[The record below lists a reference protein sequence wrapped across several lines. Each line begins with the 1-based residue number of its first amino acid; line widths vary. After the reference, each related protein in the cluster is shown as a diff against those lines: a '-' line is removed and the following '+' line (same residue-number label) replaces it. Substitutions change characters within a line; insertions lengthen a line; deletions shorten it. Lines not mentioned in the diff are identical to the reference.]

1 MAVRSIVVDTL
12 TGIMDE
18 LYMTDSIKPTH
29 DIWKDWA
36 QTTWGFCSA
45 LQDMGFELILVVGD
59 PGTGKTLGI
68 RTLPEKTN
76 ILYNSD
82 NKNLLWKGASLV
94 YGTKAAPKKPWHQIP
109 FSYDEILD
117 NVQSVLDKGKFEER
131 RFAFLTG
138 HVETYKKSGVDHS
151 RLHVIGR
158 VANKMFMERKF
169 EHVFY
174 SKVII
179 GDNGPEYILETQN
192 DGTNTARSAMDL
204 FEPRIP
210 NDYQLIVDKLL
221 TL

>member
-18 LYMTDSIKPTH
+18 LYMTDSVKPTH

-82 NKNLLWKGASLV
+82 NKNLLW
-94 YGTKAAPKKPWHQIP
+94 
-109 FSYDEILD
+109 D
-117 NVQSVLDKGKFEER
+117 
-131 RFAFLTG
+131 
-138 HVETYKKSGVDHS
+138 
-151 RLHVIGR
+151 
-158 VANKMFMERKF
+158 
-169 EHVFY
+169 
-174 SKVII
+174 
-179 GDNGPEYILETQN
+179 
-192 DGTNTARSAMDL
+192 
-204 FEPRIP
+204 
-210 NDYQLIVDKLL
+210 
-221 TL
+221 